1 MNKKEELQKIIN
13 SDSFGLLAKKE
24 ALPLKESKSDKQ
36 RLIDSFQEITNFY
49 EQNHRLPSNEEDI
62 TELKLLS
69 RLNAIKKDP
78 NKVRLLLDF
87 DFYNLLDK
95 GKTPSISL
103 PNSLEDPLGLLNLS
117 DEDDSIFDLQHVER
131 NGRLS
136 PDFIAH
142 RRICHDFDEYQPLFE
157 QIKQDLKTKRRH
169 FVQFSEDDL
178 NSKNCFVLGGVLLL
192 LVKADTKVAEYGFSS
207 GQRVRQD
214 GRTRCIFDNGTESE
228 MLFRSL
234 GKALLK
240 NGFTIS
246 EAVDVKSDSSTP
258 ITKDDRSNGFIYVL
272 KSKSKDPQIMAFKDL
287 YKIGY
292 CTTTIN
298 ERVADAKNDPTYL
311 MADVQLLLS
320 VKCFNLS
327 VPNLED
333 TIHKFFG
340 SVNIEFK
347 IQGNDG
353 VVHYPREWFAVP
365 LPIVE
370 EAIQLIINNE
380 IDNYYYDDKV
390 MAIIQKGKP
399 IE

>member
-142 RRICHDFDEYQPLFE
+142 MLRPYA
-157 QIKQDLKTKRRH
+157 
-169 FVQFSEDDL
+169 
-178 NSKNCFVLGGVLLL
+178 NC
-192 LVKADTKVAEYGFSS
+192 
-207 GQRVRQD
+207 R
-214 GRTRCIFDNGTESE
+214 
-228 MLFRSL
+228 
-234 GKALLK
+234 
-240 NGFTIS
+240 
-246 EAVDVKSDSSTP
+246 
-258 ITKDDRSNGFIYVL
+258 
-272 KSKSKDPQIMAFKDL
+272 
-287 YKIGY
+287 
-292 CTTTIN
+292 
-298 ERVADAKNDPTYL
+298 
-311 MADVQLLLS
+311 
-320 VKCFNLS
+320 
-327 VPNLED
+327 
-333 TIHKFFG
+333 
-340 SVNIEFK
+340 
-347 IQGNDG
+347 
-353 VVHYPREWFAVP
+353 
-365 LPIVE
+365 
-370 EAIQLIINNE
+370 
-380 IDNYYYDDKV
+380 
-390 MAIIQKGKP
+390 
-399 IE
+399 